1 MMKKTVSLIIAVL
14 IVFAVFCVP
23 AGAVEFTE
31 EISTKSAVLMDAAT
45 GKVLFEYNADEALP
59 PASVTKVM
67 TLLLVFEA
75 LDSGTLALTDM
86 VTTSET
92 AASMGGTQI
101 FLEVGEQMCVEDL
114 IKSVVISS
122 ANDAACALAEHLAG
136 SESAFVAKMNE
147 RAKELGMA
155 NTNFENT
162 NGLDDTTENHV
173 TSARDIAIMS
183 RELMK
188 HEKIFDYTTVW
199 MDTVRGGTFGL
210 SNTNRLLRTYNGCTG
225 LKTGSTSK
233 AKFCISATAK
243 RGDLSLIAVVMG
255 APTRDE
261 RNALA
266 AKLLDFGF
274 ANYAFYSQKEA
285 TMDAL
290 PLTGGVKNTLAIKKT
305 GYEALL
311 EKGDVAKVETAI
323 ELPESVAAP
332 VKKGDVIGK
341 VTYKCG
347 ETVLGTADIV
357 ADEDAEKIGF
367 FTLFLRML
375 RYMVCSPEK

>member
-1 MMKKTVSLIIAVL
+1 MKKIISFLLVFVL
-14 IVFAVFCVP
+14 LLSVLCLPANAAEFA
-23 AGAVEFTE
+23 E
-31 EISTKSAVLMDAAT
+31 EITAKSAVLMDAAT

-59 PASVTKVM
+59 PASVTKIM

-75 LDSGTLALTDM
+75 IDGGALKLTDM
-86 VTTSET
+86 VTASET

-101 FLEVGEQMCVEDL
+101 YLEPGEKMCVEDL

-122 ANDAACALAEHLAG
+122 ANDAACALAEHIAG
-136 SESAFVAKMNE
+136 SESAFVARMNE
-147 RAKELGMA
+147 RACELGMV

-162 NGLDDTTENHV
+162 NGLDDTTKNHV

-199 MDTVRGGTFGL
+199 MDTVRNGEFGL
-210 SNTNRLLRTYNGCTG
+210 SNTNRLLRTYSGCTG

-274 ANYAFYSQKEA
+274 ASYALFSEGEA
-285 TMDAL
+285 AL
-290 PLTGGVKNTLAIKKT
+290 DEITLTGGVKNTLKIKK
-305 GYEALL
+305 EACSALL
-311 EKGDVAKVETAI
+311 EKADIAKITTVYDI
-323 ELPESVAAP
+323 PESVPAP
-332 VKKGDVIGK
+332 VKKGDVIGT

-347 ETVLGTADIV
+347 EAVVGKANVV
-357 ADEDAEKIGF
+357 ADEDGERMTF
-367 FTLFLRML
+367 FTMMWKILRAM
-375 RYMVCSPEK
+375 MCGTEE

>member
-1 MMKKTVSLIIAVL
+1 MKKFISAILMLALAFSL
-14 IVFAVFCVP
+14 FALP
-23 AGAVEFTE
+23 SYAAEFTD
-31 EISTKSAVLMDAAT
+31 TVNAKSALLMDSAT

-59 PASVTKVM
+59 PASVTKIM

-75 LDSGTLALTDM
+75 IDAGALSLTDM
-86 VTTSET
+86 ISASET

-101 FLEVGEQMCVEDL
+101 YLEPGELMSAEDL

-122 ANDAACALAEHLAG
+122 ANDAACALAEHIAG
-136 SESAFVAKMNE
+136 SESAFVAKMNS
-147 RAKELGMA
+147 RAKELGM
-155 NTNFENT
+155 NSTNFENT
-162 NGLDDTTENHV
+162 NGLDDTAKNHV

-199 MDTVRGGTFGL
+199 MDTVRNGEFGL

-243 RGDLSLIAVVMG
+243 RDGLSLIAVVMG
-255 APTRDE
+255 APTKDD

-266 AKLLDFGF
+266 AKMLDFGF
-274 ANYAFYSQKEA
+274 ANYSLFCQNETSAGQI
-285 TMDAL
+285 T
-290 PLTGGVKNTLAIKKT
+290 LTGGVKKTISVKRT

-311 EKGDVAKVETAI
+311 EKSDISKIETVTDM
-323 ELPESVAAP
+323 PESICAP
-332 VKKGDVIGK
+332 VKKGDTVGT

-347 ETVLGTADIV
+347 DRVIGTADIV
-357 ADEDAEKIGF
+357 ADEDAPRIGF
-367 FTLFLRML
+367 FTLLRRIL
-375 RYMVCSPEK
+375 RYMACSPEN